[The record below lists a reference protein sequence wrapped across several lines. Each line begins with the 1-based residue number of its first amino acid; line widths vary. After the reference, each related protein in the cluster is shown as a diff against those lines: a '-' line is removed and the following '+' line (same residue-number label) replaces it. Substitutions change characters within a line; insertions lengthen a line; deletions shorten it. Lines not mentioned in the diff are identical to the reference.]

1 MCHFVS
7 LFFCFSTTGG
17 DGRLRKYGVSDFPD
31 RFRWHLTMMNSL
43 VLTVNPQD
51 KDLRS
56 LWAEVA
62 GKCADQ
68 LGTSQ
73 LLLETNMRLFR
84 PLWATR
90 KLQNFKCRSYFGC
103 HRSKPCVC
111 SSLLLFTFWSLYLQ
125 VCPSPLLGC
134 KPPGMPT
141 PPSRQSTTNH
151 CCTLVAHNIH
161 SSHTFELGRSV
172 YWVCIVL
179 KPSGR
184 FLGGNQGGTGS
195 NGGPTVLRNKTTA
208 PKNPTLRHICAREVW
223 IFWME
228 LNVLREQI
236 WAVSLEGLSPVTL
249 TKRISRETMILV
261 LCGNLQ
267 EKATLNTTAATA
279 AQK

>member
-1 MCHFVS
+1 
-7 LFFCFSTTGG
+7 
-17 DGRLRKYGVSDFPD
+17 
-31 RFRWHLTMMNSL
+31 
-43 VLTVNPQD
+43 
-51 KDLRS
+51 
-56 LWAEVA
+56 
-62 GKCADQ
+62 
-68 LGTSQ
+68 
-73 LLLETNMRLFR
+73 MRLFR
-84 PLWATR
+84 PLWAAK
-90 KLQNFKCRSYFGC
+90 KLHNFKCRSYFGC

-161 SSHTFELGRSV
+161 RCHTLKLGRTVYWVCIVHSEYRSHTFELSCSV

-179 KPSGR
+179 KPSGW

-223 IFWME
+223 IFWMK
-228 LNVLREQI
+228 LNALREQI
-236 WAVSLEGLSPVTL
+236 RAVSLKGLSPVTF

>member
-1 MCHFVS
+1 MGWPPPPVWTMFKKTA
-7 LFFCFSTTGG
+7 LFWN
-17 DGRLRKYGVSDFPD
+17 DGFP
-31 RFRWHLTMMNSL
+31 
-43 VLTVNPQD
+43 

-84 PLWATR
+84 PLWATK
-90 KLQNFKCRSYFGC
+90 KLHNFKCRSYFGC

-151 CCTLVAHNIH
+151 CCTLGALN
-161 SSHTFELGRSV
+161 TYTGATLFNLAAV
-172 YWVCIVL
+172 YIEC
-179 KPSGR
+179 
-184 FLGGNQGGTGS
+184 
-195 NGGPTVLRNKTTA
+195 
-208 PKNPTLRHICAREVW
+208 
-223 IFWME
+223 
-228 LNVLREQI
+228 
-236 WAVSLEGLSPVTL
+236 
-249 TKRISRETMILV
+249 V
-261 LCGNLQ
+261 LC
-267 EKATLNTTAATA
+267 
-279 AQK
+279 